1 MKRDKNRFTGDSDLW
16 VFIPKEDTKMDS
28 EDKNNINLSSTKTQK
43 NK

>member
-28 EDKNNINLSSTKTQK
+28 EDKNNIPSTKTQK
-43 NK
+43 K